1 MTFEEIK
8 SVLES
13 SLWKWHGKTTYKFT
27 VLSDLDGALTGIM
40 ENNESAKTKYNFELG
55 EHGIFRFRGANPF
68 AGEGRVFKI
77 QFETNVIRL
86 MLQAI
91 GTAELDPYPIRLE
104 KV

>member
-1 MTFEEIK
+1 MTFEEVK
-8 SVLES
+8 SILES
-13 SLWKWHGKTTYKFT
+13 STWKWHGKTTYKFT
-27 VLSDLDGALTGIM
+27 ILSDLNGVLTGNM
-40 ENNESAKTKYNFELG
+40 DDNTENKTRYTFELG
-55 EHGIFRFRGANPF
+55 EHGIFRFKGANPF

-104 KV
+104 RV